1 MKIIELLN
9 KIANGEEVPKKINFC
24 RRNFEYK
31 KDIYDYLCIDEN
43 FDKTEDY
50 CLGVSICKW
59 IFPSMLNDEVEIL
72 EEKKKIPE
80 KLPEWATSR
89 EDKEYTNDEYHCLV
103 VARKVD
109 EIIDYLKS
117 KGDE

>member
-1 MKIIELLN
+1 MKIIDLLN
-9 KIANGEEVPKKINFC
+9 KIANGEIPKKIKFDNRLYTFD
-24 RRNFEYK
+24 EK
-31 KDIYDYLCIDEN
+31 KYNYYENETCSINWDYVSLR
-43 FDKTEDY
+43 
-50 CLGVSICKW
+50 CLNEK
-59 IFPSMLNDEVEIL
+59 VEIL
-72 EEKKKIPE
+72 EEENKIPE

-117 KGDE
+117 KGD